1 MKWIQYFLSWAGAGA
16 IIVSSTE
23 YIWSGLCSQEVIAPT
38 LVCSMLLGAATLLFR
53 LERIP
58 RPAVYLL
65 HAAACYA
72 VLMTA
77 VFRVCLN
84 YGMQQI
90 SWNSTPVFK
99 FYTIVFLVF
108 YPVFLMLRYWY
119 LTYTAAAVTK
129 DIQNWT
135 L

>member
-72 VLMTA
+72 ILMTA
-77 VFRVCLN
+77 VFWWCVNCGL
-84 YGMQQI
+84 QQI

-99 FYTIVFLVF
+99 FYTVVFRVLLPVIFLVR
-108 YPVFLMLRYWY
+108 VWFL
-119 LTYTAAAVTK
+119 
-129 DIQNWT
+129 N
-135 L
+135 

>member
-1 MKWIQYFLSWAGAGA
+1 
-16 IIVSSTE
+16 
-23 YIWSGLCSQEVIAPT
+23 
-38 LVCSMLLGAATLLFR
+38 MLLGAATLLFR

-77 VFRVCLN
+77 VFW
-84 YGMQQI
+84 GMPQLWDAADQLEQHA
-90 SWNSTPVFK
+90 VFK